1 MILTKTMS
9 KLWSEFLYS
18 QDCITEFI
26 PSVYITL
33 SVYIALMHF
42 LVYFMALDDKPKLEF
57 ASQRSAS
64 PGLRQP
70 ETPLERRDPSS
81 PVQAPSPPQK
91 TELPPSGPETASS
104 VATAPTPSIPAS
116 TVESADA
123 PSPSAEP
130 APTKAITP
138 EPESSE
144 PEKSSSEQPSPQSL
158 STSLAQP
165 EKAING
171 LTDTDAA
178 PSSEDLESQPREV
191 SPLLPTSSVPQSPSP
206 EPRPITPALE
216 ADSVAGKADSPSPPA
231 EDSTGCPVTPSIS
244 TSTTAA
250 ISTTPAPPPGLTHP
264 SQVSAGSAKRPST
277 GAELK
282 DTGKE
287 TEALPDK
294 KGEPFLQSRKSQVKV
309 SSRNIRLRW
318 IAMMGESVE

>member
-1 MILTKTMS
+1 
-9 KLWSEFLYS
+9 
-18 QDCITEFI
+18 
-26 PSVYITL
+26 
-33 SVYIALMHF
+33 
-42 LVYFMALDDKPKLEF
+42 MALDDKPKQEF

-70 ETPLERRDPSS
+70 ETPLERRDLSS

-104 VATAPTPSIPAS
+104 VATAPTPSVPAS
-116 TVESADA
+116 TVESADS

-130 APTKAITP
+130 GPTKAITP

-144 PEKSSSEQPSPQSL
+144 PEKSPSEQPSPQSL
-158 STSLAQP
+158 STSPAQP

-178 PSSEDLESQPREV
+178 PLSEDLESQPREV
-191 SPLLPTSSVPQSPSP
+191 SQLLPTSSVPQSPSP
-206 EPRPITPALE
+206 EPRPITPVLE
-216 ADSVAGKADSPSPPA
+216 AESAGGKADSPSPPA
-231 EDSTGCPVTPSIS
+231 EDSTGCPVAPSLS

-264 SQVSAGSAKRPST
+264 SQVSAGLAKRPST

-282 DTGKE
+282 ETGKE
-287 TEALPDK
+287 IEALPDK
-294 KGEPFLQSRKSQVKV
+294 RGEPFLQSRKSSSQGEQLEYTPKMNFPVVGVGRVTQVF
-309 SSRNIRLRW
+309 SLYSYI
-318 IAMMGESVE
+318 